1 MPSPPKVAWSKLR
14 VGLTAIVAMAILGT
28 LIFLLT
34 TSGNVFKRKI
44 TLRTFL
50 DDASGTTE
58 SSPVRLNGIPVGN
71 IKTIR
76 LSGSKDPQRAVE
88 FTLEVKSEYQKD
100 IPRDSVAM
108 ISASNLLGDKFLN
121 ITRGRDY
128 AHPVR
133 DGDEIR
139 SAQVQ
144 DIPELM
150 AESANL
156 LSTFQNILKRIDS
169 LVSGIESGQ
178 GNIGKFV
185 KDEELYDRL
194 NGIAAEGQ
202 QLLADVRH
210 GKGTLSRLMYDDQL
224 YEEIRAPLR
233 RIDDLL
239 GGLQKGQG
247 TAGKL
252 MRDSALF
259 DDLQKTIADMRALIN
274 NVNSGKGTA
283 GKLLNDD
290 QLYTQ
295 LNRLV
300 ARLDTTVD
308 RINSGQGTL
317 GQLMTNPQLYE
328 ALNGATR
335 EMQMLLRDVHAN
347 PKKFLTI
354 QLKIF

>member
-1 MPSPPKVAWSKLR
+1 MAL
-14 VGLTAIVAMAILGT
+14 VAMAILGT
-28 LIFLLT
+28 LIFLFT
-34 TSGNVFKRKI
+34 TSGNIFKRKI
-44 TLRTFL
+44 TLRTYL

-58 SSPVRLNGIPVGN
+58 SSPVRLNGIPIGN
-71 IKTIR
+71 IKSIR

-88 FTLEVKSEYQKD
+88 FQLEVRAEYQRD

-108 ISASNLLGDKFLN
+108 ISASNLLGDKFMN
-121 ITRGRDY
+121 ITRGRDMQ
-128 AHPVR
+128 HPVR

-169 LVSGIESGQ
+169 LVSGIEAGQ

-202 QLLADVRH
+202 QLLSDVRH

-224 YEEIRAPLR
+224 YQEIRAPLR

-252 MRDSALF
+252 MRDPALF
-259 DDLQKTIADMRALIN
+259 DDLQKTIGDMRALIN
-274 NVNSGKGTA
+274 TINSGKGTA

-290 QLYTQ
+290 QLYAQ

-300 ARLDTTVD
+300 ARMDSTID

-335 EMQMLLRDVHAN
+335 EVQSLLRDVHAN